1 MITEDLGLAKIHRE
15 CALMSAI
22 WRPTP
27 SHDLGIDGQIEF
39 LNEGTVVS
47 TGLILAVQSK
57 SGASYCER
65 VDENDVLYYPTLKH
79 RTYWGRILLPVLL
92 VLYEPDSDLLI
103 FASVKPQLQ
112 NEGPIRVSRNSVF
125 NQSARSELLRIARED
140 LEVFSPHEALEKFFL
155 IKLGREGGK
164 TISGIEFLL
173 ASVDRQSEYFSLRMC
188 RIKSVFELL
197 SAEAFFG
204 IGGSDYEYI
213 FRCSLEFEG
222 LRLADSFISEFNE
235 VWFGLNMVPDITLPL
250 NQRGRSMMGYLWDH
264 LSEFLSISAF
274 AHLGFSKIEDLA
286 HEITDFSQKES
297 DRLDRSDRL
306 GMEPR

>member
-22 WRPTP
+22 WRPTS

-39 LNEGTVVS
+39 LHEGTVVS

-57 SGASYCER
+57 SGASYFER

-92 VLYEPDSDLLI
+92 VLYEPDSDLLV
-103 FASVKPQLQ
+103 FASVKPQLH
-112 NEGPIRVSRNSVF
+112 NVGPIRVSQISVF
-125 NQSARSELLRIARED
+125 NQSARNELLRIARED
-140 LEVFSPHEALEKFFL
+140 VEVFSPHEALDKFSR
-155 IKLGREGGK
+155 IKLERDGGRA
-164 TISGIEFLL
+164 ISGIEFLL
-173 ASVDRQSEYFSLRMC
+173 ASIDRQSEYFSLRMC
-188 RIKSVFELL
+188 RITTVFALL
-197 SAEAFFG
+197 STEASFG

-213 FRCSLEFEG
+213 FRCCLEFEG

-235 VWFGLNMVPDITLPL
+235 VWFGLKMVPDITVPL
-250 NQRGRSMMGYLWDH
+250 NQRGRSTMGYLWDH
-264 LSEFLSISAF
+264 LPEFLSLSAF
-274 AHLGFSKIEDLA
+274 AHLGFSEIEDLA
-286 HEITDFSQKES
+286 HAITDSSQEES
-297 DRLDRSDRL
+297 DRLGHSDRI